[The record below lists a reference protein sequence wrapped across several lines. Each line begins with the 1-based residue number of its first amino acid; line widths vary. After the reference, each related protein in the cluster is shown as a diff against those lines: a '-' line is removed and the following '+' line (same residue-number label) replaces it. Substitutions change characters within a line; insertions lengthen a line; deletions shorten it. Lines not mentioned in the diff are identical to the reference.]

1 MVPAGEPNMSQAPDN
16 STHFG
21 YREVSPGEKQGLV
34 NEVFH
39 NVAKRY
45 DLMNDLMSGGLHRVR
60 KNLMIET
67 LNPPRGEALFRMID
81 VAGGTGDLSI
91 RAAQSAGPN
100 FHSTVCDIFTDLLCV
115 GRERAQTQGL
125 ADRVDFFEGYAE
137 ALAFADRSFDAY

>member
-1 MVPAGEPNMSQAPDN
+1 MSQAPDN

-45 DLMNDLMSGGLHRVR
+45 DLMNDLMSGGLHRVW

-67 LNPPRGEALFRMID
+67 LHPPRGEALFRMID
-81 VAGGTGDLSI
+81 VAGGTGAISF
-91 RAAQSAGPN
+91 RAAKAAGPN
-100 FHSTVCDIFTDLLCV
+100 FHSTVCDIKTDMLSE
-115 GRERAQTQGL
+115 GRERAQPQGL
-125 ADRVDFFEGYAE
+125 EDPDDILEGEAE
-137 ALAFADRSFDAY
+137 A